1 VDVGALGPVPDMY
14 EDTWQVPGKLLSA
27 YAEGATV
34 ILAGLGLLT
43 HRQAPPGRDR
53 PRLRVDYHSV
63 SPSSSGAGR

>member
-1 VDVGALGPVPDMY
+1 LGPLPDMY

-43 HRQAPPGRDR
+43 HRPALPGRDR
-53 PRLRVDYHSV
+53 ARLRIDDDSV
-63 SPSSSGAGR
+63 SPGSSGVGR